1 MPGFFYPIN
10 YNRFMPQLKSTDL
23 TFIDL
28 FAGCGGLSLGLE
40 QAGFLPLYVNELNKD
55 AMETYLINREK
66 HYPHLRS
73 HFYSYDIKDVI
84 NKKSFFNNLFK
95 DLKDT
100 FGRDFRKDS
109 IDIVAGG
116 PPCQGFSGIG
126 IRRSY
131 SVDKQQL
138 PSNHLFQDMA
148 FFVHKIKP
156 KIFLFENVQGLMR
169 SKWTS
174 SGEKGEI
181 FNDVLETFKKIP
193 NYNVKY
199 KLVYAKDYGVP
210 QNRPRVLII
219 GIRKDLNISV
229 KEDDDALE
237 NGFLPEPTND
247 YPNIVDVFSDLIDKK
262 FEYGGKTIKY
272 PSDPKNFWQED
283 IRKGFKSNKT
293 FLKGDLLTEHEYS
306 NHSERVREK
315 FSYMIKNNGEIPH
328 KFKTKKFAQRLLPK
342 KWDKKGPTI
351 TATSLPDDFV
361 HYSQARSPTVR
372 EWARL
377 QTFPDWYQFAGKRTT
392 GGIRRAG
399 NPRESIFEREV
410 PKYTQIGN
418 AVPVKLALEIGKHF
432 KKLLSNYNS

>member
-1 MPGFFYPIN
+1 MPK
-10 YNRFMPQLKSTDL
+10 LKPKDL

-40 QAGFLPLYVNELNKD
+40 QAGFFPLYVNELNKD
-55 AMETYLINREK
+55 ALETYLINRDK
-66 HYPHLRS
+66 HYPHLRNK
-73 HFYSYDIKDVI
+73 FYSKDIKNVI
-84 NKKSFFNNLFK
+84 YEKKFFTQLFK
-95 DLKDT
+95 DLNDA
-100 FGRDFRKDS
+100 FERDFAEHTVDV
-109 IDIVAGG
+109 VAGG

-131 SVDKQQL
+131 SVDKEQL

-148 FFVHKIKP
+148 FFVHKVKP

-174 SGEKGEI
+174 GGKKGEI
-181 FNDVLETFKKIP
+181 FDEVLETFRKIP
-193 NYNVKY
+193 NYDVKY

-210 QNRPRVLII
+210 QNRPRVLVI
-219 GIRKDLNISV
+219 GVRKDLNIKV
-229 KEDDDALE
+229 IEDNDALE
-237 NGFLPEPTND
+237 NGFLPKPTND
-247 YPNIVDVFSDLIDKK
+247 YPNIEDVFSDLIDNK
-262 FEYGGKTIKY
+262 FEYGGTTKNY
-272 PSDPKNFWQED
+272 PSDPKNYWQED
-283 IRKGFKSNKT
+283 IRKKFRSNKT
-293 FLKGDLLTEHEYS
+293 FLKGDSLTEHKYS
-306 NHSERVREK
+306 NHSDKIREK
-315 FSYMIKNNGEIPH
+315 FSYMIKNKGEIPEN
-328 KFKTKKFAQRLLPK
+328 FKTKKFAQRLLPR
-342 KWDKKGPTI
+342 KWDDKGPTI

-418 AVPVKLALEIGKHF
+418 AVPVKLAFEIGKHF
-432 KKLLSNYNS
+432 SKLLKK